1 MEFLDPSAV
10 DDGVE
15 NRLEVTQAQ
24 YVSAS
29 YIERGAVI
37 EPLAED

>member
-1 MEFLDPSAV
+1 MEFLDPPAV

-15 NRLEVTQAQ
+15 NRFEVTQPQ

-29 YIERGAVI
+29 YIERRAVI
-37 EPLAED
+37 EPLSED